1 MYVIIQVDAQQT
13 RAIRILPI
21 QYTVEAEAQAHAQ
34 VLSARHSAA
43 RHAVQFVVRPL
54 QQPPSRTSS
63 PATT

>member
-21 QYTVEAEAQAHAQ
+21 QYTAEAEAQAHAQ

-43 RHAVQFVVRPL
+43 HHAVQFVVRPL
-54 QQPPSRTSS
+54 QQPLSRTES

>member
-21 QYTVEAEAQAHAQ
+21 QYTAEAEAQAHAQ

-43 RHAVQFVVRPL
+43 HHAVQFVVRPL
-54 QQPPSRTSS
+54 QKSPSRMDS